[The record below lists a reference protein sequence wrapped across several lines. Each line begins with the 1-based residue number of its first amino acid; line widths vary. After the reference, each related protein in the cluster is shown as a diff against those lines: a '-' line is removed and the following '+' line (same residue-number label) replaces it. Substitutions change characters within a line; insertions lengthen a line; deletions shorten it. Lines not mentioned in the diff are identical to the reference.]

1 MPKKLNLHFGL
12 KYSNVR
18 EACNEGSWRYDVPG
32 VAEAWILRTQC
43 RTGNTQTFKQ
53 TCNTRLLCPE
63 SHRLCC
69 QFDTCARFFAVTLF
83 AWVLRGFDEFLYRL
97 FSSLL
102 VKPFDDLPQRQE
114 AARRGRRHRDSIPLG
129 FAPAACKPMKLGCL
143 DLGVHRSQDGLREW
157 AEALTCAL
165 SRSGSSLI
173 LTPARHAL

>member
-1 MPKKLNLHFGL
+1 M
-12 KYSNVR
+12 
-18 EACNEGSWRYDVPG
+18 PG
-32 VAEAWILRTQC
+32 VAEACILYTQC
-43 RTGNTQTFKQ
+43 RTIKTQTFNS

-69 QFDTCARFFAVTLF
+69 QSNTCARFFTVTLF

-114 AARRGRRHRDSIPLG
+114 AARRWRRHRDSIPLG
-129 FAPAACKPMKLGCL
+129 FAPTSCKPMKLGCL

-157 AEALTCAL
+157 AEALNCTCPLADKPNQEILQTQIKICFTAL
-165 SRSGSSLI
+165 LVVGGTAWSGSSI
-173 LTPARHAL
+173 VF